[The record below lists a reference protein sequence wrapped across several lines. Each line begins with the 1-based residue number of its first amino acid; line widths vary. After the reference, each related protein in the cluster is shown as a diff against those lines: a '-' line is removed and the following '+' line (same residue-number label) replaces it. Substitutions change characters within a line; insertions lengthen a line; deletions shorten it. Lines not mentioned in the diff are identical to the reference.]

1 MSGTRQE
8 TLGKQLSQT
17 LVAEGRGEALD
28 AESTEAEPLMAKPA
42 PENPA
47 LAEQSMEEVCDRE
60 NLERAWKRV
69 RGNKGGPGVDGM
81 TVDAAKDYL
90 REHWPNIRAQLLEG
104 TYQPQP
110 VKRVEIPKPD
120 GGVRKLGVPCV
131 VDRLIQQ
138 AMLQVLQ
145 ERWDPTFSE
154 HSYGFRPGRSAHQAV
169 AQAQRYI
176 AEGYNVV
183 VDLDL
188 ERAWKRVRSNK
199 GGPGVDGM
207 TIDNAKDYL
216 REHWPNIRAQLLEG
230 TYQPQPVKR
239 VEIPKPDGGIRKLGV
254 PCVVD
259 RLIQQAML
267 QVLQGRWD
275 STFSEHSYGFRPG
288 RSAHQAVAQ
297 AQRYIAEG
305 YNVVVDL
312 DLEKFFDRVNH
323 DSLMARVAARV
334 SDKRVLKLIRAFL
347 NAGVMEDGLV
357 RPVDEGTPQGGPLS
371 PILSNLVLDDLDKEL
386 ARRGHRF
393 CRYADDCNIYV
404 RSRRAGE
411 RVMASV
417 SRFLTNKLRL
427 KVNEAK
433 SAVARPEE
441 RKFLGF
447 SISNDG
453 SQRRIAPKALD
464 KFKAQIRDMTRRTR
478 GVSLQ
483 QLIKELKPYI
493 VGWRGYFG
501 FCQTPQV
508 LTNLEARIRR
518 RLRLYLWRQWRTGQ
532 NRLKELRHRG
542 VPKFHAAVAAGSP
555 TGLWRMSGHPSVQKA
570 LRNDYFDSLGLP
582 RLYVVSA

>member
-1 MSGTRQE
+1 MN
-8 TLGKQLSQT
+8 GKRQT
-17 LVAEGRGEALD
+17 LQYSLALEPLGRGETLVGGYEG
-28 AESTEAEPLMAKPA
+28 AEPFVAKPTPESPASTEQL
-42 PENPA
+42 
-47 LAEQSMEEVCDRE
+47 MEEVCDRE

-69 RGNKGGPGVDGM
+69 RSNQGSPGVDGM
-81 TVDAAKDYL
+81 TIDDAKCYL
-90 REHWPNIRAQLLEG
+90 REHWPSIRSRLLDG

-138 AMLQVLQ
+138 ALLQVLQ

-176 AEGYNVV
+176 AEGYSYV
-183 VDLDL
+183 VD
-188 ERAWKRVRSNK
+188 
-199 GGPGVDGM
+199 
-207 TIDNAKDYL
+207 I
-216 REHWPNIRAQLLEG
+216 
-230 TYQPQPVKR
+230 
-239 VEIPKPDGGIRKLGV
+239 
-254 PCVVD
+254 
-259 RLIQQAML
+259 
-267 QVLQGRWD
+267 
-275 STFSEHSYGFRPG
+275 
-288 RSAHQAVAQ
+288 
-297 AQRYIAEG
+297 
-305 YNVVVDL
+305 

-323 DSLMARVAARV
+323 DGLMARVASRV

-371 PILSNLVLDDLDKEL
+371 PLLSNLVLDDLDKEL

-417 SRFLTNKLRL
+417 SRFLTRKLRL

-447 SISNDG
+447 SIANDG
-453 SQRRIAPKALD
+453 SERRIAPKALD
-464 KFKAQIRDMTRRTR
+464 KFKMQIRDMTSRTR
-478 GVSLQ
+478 GISLP
-483 QLIKELKPYI
+483 QLIEELTPYLI
-493 VGWRGYFG
+493 GWRGYFG
-501 FCQTPQV
+501 FCQTPRV
-508 LTNLEARIRR
+508 LTNLEAWIRR
-518 RLRLYLWRQWRTGQ
+518 RLRAYLWRQWRNGH
-532 NRLKELRHRG
+532 NRFNELRHRG
-542 VPKFHAAVAAGSP
+542 VPKFNAAVAAGSP
-555 TGLWRMSGHPSVQKA
+555 TGFWRMSGHPAVQQA
-570 LRNDYFDSLGLP
+570 LRNHYFDSLGLP
-582 RLYVVSA
+582 RLHVFAQAQASRTAVVRDPYARWCGRGGAVRCPPIPINLLHYMIRQLLACGFLTQWY

>member
-1 MSGTRQE
+1 MSGKRQKTQYSLALE
-8 TLGKQLSQT
+8 PQ
-17 LVAEGRGEALD
+17 GRGETPV
-28 AESTEAEPLMAKPA
+28 SGHPRAEPFVAKPA
-42 PENPA
+42 PESPA
-47 LAEQSMEEVCDRE
+47 VTEQLMEEVCDGE
-60 NLERAWKRV
+60 NLQSAWKRV
-69 RGNKGGPGVDGM
+69 RRNQGSPGVDGM
-81 TVDAAKDYL
+81 TIDDATGYL
-90 REHWPNIRAQLLEG
+90 REHWPSTRSQLLDG
-104 TYQPQP
+104 TYQPKP

-138 AMLQVLQ
+138 AVLQVLQ

-169 AQAQRYI
+169 AQAQRY
-176 AEGYNVV
+176 V
-183 VDLDL
+183 
-188 ERAWKRVRSNK
+188 
-199 GGPGVDGM
+199 
-207 TIDNAKDYL
+207 
-216 REHWPNIRAQLLEG
+216 
-230 TYQPQPVKR
+230 
-239 VEIPKPDGGIRKLGV
+239 
-254 PCVVD
+254 
-259 RLIQQAML
+259 
-267 QVLQGRWD
+267 
-275 STFSEHSYGFRPG
+275 
-288 RSAHQAVAQ
+288 
-297 AQRYIAEG
+297 AEG

-323 DSLMARVAARV
+323 DILMSRVAGRI

-357 RPVDEGTPQGGPLS
+357 SPVDEGTPQGGPLS

-417 SRFLTNKLRL
+417 SRFLTSKLRL

-453 SQRRIAPKALD
+453 SERRIAPKALD
-464 KFKAQIRDMTRRTR
+464 KFKEQIRDMSRRTR
-478 GVSLQ
+478 GLSLQ

-501 FCQTPQV
+501 FCQTPRV
-508 LTNLEARIRR
+508 LTNLEAWIRR

-532 NRLKELRHRG
+532 NRFKELCHRG
-542 VPKFHAAVAAGSP
+542 ISKFNAAVAAGSP
-555 TGLWRMSGHPSVQKA
+555 TGLWRMSGHPSVQQA
-570 LRNDYFDSLGLP
+570 LRNGYFDSLGLP
-582 RLYVVSA
+582 RIYAPAQA